1 MKMKQTKNLIE
12 LQGEMDKS
20 TIIVRDINF
29 PLSIIYRKGNTH
41 KKDNAISFLFSPHT
55 SLDPIIRFLCC
66 PPGERKESRQSN
78 IVKAISSIRKTKHL

>member
-1 MKMKQTKNLIE
+1 MNSTYMKMKQTKNLIE

-41 KKDNAISFLFSPHT
+41 KKENKKGDT
-55 SLDPIIRFLCC
+55 
-66 PPGERKESRQSN
+66 K
-78 IVKAISSIRKTKHL
+78 SSMM